1 MLKLPSQHPL
11 ILLAEDE
18 AIIAMELADS
28 LEREG
33 FVVAGPFDTCAAAKD
48 WLGDNTPAAALID
61 NRLRDGPCEALAR
74 DLSVRQIPFVVYSGE
89 YVSPVPAAF
98 RCGT

>member
-1 MLKLPSQHPL
+1 MREPESQRPL

-33 FVVAGPFDTCAAAKD
+33 ST
-48 WLGDNTPAAALID
+48 
-61 NRLRDGPCEALAR
+61 
-74 DLSVRQIPFVVYSGE
+74 
-89 YVSPVPAAF
+89 
-98 RCGT
+98 